1 MTDLRSALLRF
12 FCLILETMSF
22 RGLPGLM
29 GAGAG
34 LGASGLA
41 RLGGCLLPGWAPI
54 PAKSPT
60 PPPDGASWNHR
71 LMLGDAPRL
80 VDSAPWDAALLPA
93 WLCRSSPLH
102 LRGMLVCGLDC
113 ACAGSDRPLLASGS
127 QLPAGL
133 TAGLL
138 ARSPGGMLACSSGGL
153 SSGWRACGG
162 GLSAEEAGVRARAPS
177 TLGDAVSAAAA
188 QAVGASRGLRRES
201 PARPL
206 PTPLLPPG
214 KCLS

>member
-1 MTDLRSALLRF
+1 MGGSLT
-12 FCLILETMSF
+12 
-22 RGLPGLM
+22 GLM

-93 WLCRSSPLH
+93 WLCRCWGVEAQ
-102 LRGMLVCGLDC
+102 RQ
-113 ACAGSDRPLLASGS
+113 CAGQSMGVGS
-127 QLPAGL
+127 PRGA
-133 TAGLL
+133 
-138 ARSPGGMLACSSGGL
+138 GGL
-153 SSGWRACGG
+153 AHSEGRKLQMRSVV
-162 GLSAEEAGVRARAPS
+162 L
-177 TLGDAVSAAAA
+177 L
-188 QAVGASRGLRRES
+188 QAIWMCHRHCFC
-201 PARPL
+201 
-206 PTPLLPPG
+206 
-214 KCLS
+214 K

>member
-1 MTDLRSALLRF
+1 MGGSLT
-12 FCLILETMSF
+12 
-22 RGLPGLM
+22 GLM

-93 WLCRSSPLH
+93 WLCRCWGVEAQ
-102 LRGMLVCGLDC
+102 RQ
-113 ACAGSDRPLLASGS
+113 CAGQSMGV
-127 QLPAGL
+127 G
-133 TAGLL
+133 
-138 ARSPGGMLACSSGGL
+138 SPGGRGD
-153 SSGWRACGG
+153 WHTV
-162 GLSAEEAGVRARAPS
+162 SAESYRCGQLSCCKRYGCAIAIVFANNSYAD
-177 TLGDAVSAAAA
+177 GD
-188 QAVGASRGLRRES
+188 
-201 PARPL
+201 
-206 PTPLLPPG
+206 
-214 KCLS
+214 